1 MVNLTGLVFNKRV
14 LFCIYTAKEP
24 CPRVHNNVRYYF
36 GSENNC
42 KQLMW
47 ILSIGKIAKTSLQNL
62 ERLLKRKSSEII
74 DLKRQLERSGCK
86 LCGCKLEPN
95 ETKAVTVHLL
105 HILTQKIVVPASGDL
120 VGRSTLSFLRMQI
133 HLHFTFVHTFS
144 NIIHTQL
151 YMHVRVQHMQTYT
164 YLNLKASSIFPSIHP
179 SVHPSMSVCPSHCLT
194 IYSFSIYSFIYLFI
208 HLLIHLFTYFV
219 YLFIYPSIHKKR

>member
-151 YMHVRVQHMQTYT
+151 YMHVRVQHMQIYT
-164 YLNLKASSIFPSIHP
+164 YILKSKSILYLSIHP
-179 SVHPSMSVCPSHCLT
+179 SVRPSINVCLSVSLSNYLL
-194 IYSFSIYSFIYLFI
+194 IFYLFIYLFI
-208 HLLIHLFTYFV
+208 YSLTYSFV
-219 YLFIYPSIHKKR
+219 YLFCLSIYLSIYS